1 LKRGLFITVEGIE
14 GAGKTTNLAFI
25 RTVLQEAGMSVETTR
40 EPGGTPFAEEIRE
53 LLLRPREETVSI
65 QAELLLMFAARAQH
79 LETKV
84 MPLIK
89 SGVHVLSDR
98 FTDATYA
105 YQGGG
110 RGLPW
115 ALIQQLEQMV
125 QDDFRPDLTLLL
137 CVNPDVG
144 ISRARK
150 RGALDRFEQEKLEFY
165 TRVQNAYM
173 KRVAESPTRFCVVD
187 AQVPLDIIQP
197 QIREA
202 LLAKLAE

>member
-1 LKRGLFITVEGIE
+1 MKRGLFITVEGIE

-25 RTVLQEAGMSVETTR
+25 RTVLEEAGMSVETTR

-53 LLLRPREETVSI
+53 LLLSPRDEAVSSR
-65 QAELLLMFAARAQH
+65 AELLLMFAARAQH

-84 MPLIK
+84 MPLIN

-110 RGLPW
+110 RGLSW
-115 ALIQQLEQMV
+115 TLIQQLEQMV
-125 QDDFRPDLTLLL
+125 QGDFRPDLTLLL
-137 CVNPDVG
+137 CVNPEVG
-144 ISRARK
+144 IARARK

-165 TRVQNAYM
+165 TRVQDAYM
-173 KRVAESPTRFCVVD
+173 KRVAETPARFCVVD
-187 AQVPLDIIQP
+187 AQAPLDIIQP